1 MMEAAST
8 YRAVHAVSP
17 GRLELTEKTFR
28 APGPGKVRIRVEACG
43 VCHSDSGTVEGLF
56 PIDWPRVPGHEVV
69 GRIDALGSG
78 VQGWVVGQRVGVGFL
93 GGSCG
98 YCEYCRNGDLV
109 NCRNQEY
116 TGIHHDGGYAEVMI
130 AKASG
135 LVSIPDDLSSVDAA
149 PLLCAGLTTFS
160 ALRNAP
166 AKAGDL
172 VAVLGIGGLG
182 HLGVQYARHMGFEV
196 AAIARGADKVELAQ
210 KLGAHHYI
218 DNAATNPAEALQALG
233 GAKVV
238 LITASGG
245 KTVAET
251 FKGLRPGGVS
261 IVLGVGPE
269 PIEVSSMDLIFGSR
283 KLEGALTGDPATGE
297 ATLRFSA
304 LSGVSAMI
312 ETVPLERAV
321 FPALDHS
328 ARLIV
333 VSTPGALEN
342 ITGKDGKVQDN
353 WLAREIDRFLGE
365 ARADQTERPVDVVF
379 GPGAIEGRYPGRLS
393 EKPRWDWIDLRG
405 FNTWRDRIFTE
416 ALDDGLAKLVAG
428 LYEVPDRFLP
438 LLRREE
444 RRRRHRA
451 IIGFG
456 IAALSVAALTTAI
469 AIWGLI

>member
-1 MMEAAST
+1 MEAGST
-8 YRAVHAVSP
+8 YRAVQAVSR
-17 GRLELTEKTFR
+17 GRLELTEKTLQ

-43 VCHSDSGTVEGLF
+43 VCHSDSGTVEALF
-56 PIDWPRVPGHEVV
+56 PIEWPRVPGHEVV
-69 GRIDALGSG
+69 GRIDALGPG
-78 VQGWVVGQRVGVGFL
+78 VEGWAVGQRVGVGFL

-98 YCEYCRNGDLV
+98 YCKFCRNGDLV
-109 NCRNQEY
+109 NCQNQEY

-172 VAVLGIGGLG
+172 VAVVGIGGLG
-182 HLGVQYARHMGFEV
+182 HLGVQYARRMGFEV
-196 AAIARGADKVELAQ
+196 AAIGRGADKAELARE
-210 KLGAHHYI
+210 LGAHHYI

-251 FKGLRPGGVS
+251 FKGLHPGGVS

-269 PIEVSSMDLIFGSR
+269 PIEVSSIDLIFGSR

-297 ATLRFSA
+297 DTLRFSA

-312 ETVPLERAV
+312 QTVPLEEA
-321 FPALDHS
+321 ANAYAKMMAGK
-328 ARLIV
+328 ARFRMV
-333 VSTPGALEN
+333 
-342 ITGKDGKVQDN
+342 
-353 WLAREIDRFLGE
+353 
-365 ARADQTERPVDVVF
+365 
-379 GPGAIEGRYPGRLS
+379 
-393 EKPRWDWIDLRG
+393 
-405 FNTWRDRIFTE
+405 
-416 ALDDGLAKLVAG
+416 
-428 LYEVPDRFLP
+428 
-438 LLRREE
+438 
-444 RRRRHRA
+444 
-451 IIGFG
+451 
-456 IAALSVAALTTAI
+456 LTMD
-469 AIWGLI
+469 

>member
-1 MMEAAST
+1 MEAAST
-8 YRAVHAVSP
+8 YRAVHAVSL
-17 GRLELTEKTFR
+17 GRLELTEKTMQ
-28 APGPGKVRIRVEACG
+28 APGPGRVRIRVEACG

-98 YCEYCRNGDLV
+98 YCEFCRSGDLV

-172 VAVLGIGGLG
+172 VAVVGIGGLG
-182 HLGVQYARHMGFEV
+182 HLGVQYARRMGFEV
-196 AAIARGADKVELAQ
+196 AAIGRGADKAELARE
-210 KLGAHHYI
+210 LGAHHYI

-269 PIEVSSMDLIFGSR
+269 PIEVSSIDLIFGSR

-297 ATLRFSA
+297 DALRFSA

-312 ETVPLERAV
+312 QTVPLEEA
-321 FPALDHS
+321 ANAYAKMMAGK
-328 ARLIV
+328 ARFRMV
-333 VSTPGALEN
+333 
-342 ITGKDGKVQDN
+342 
-353 WLAREIDRFLGE
+353 
-365 ARADQTERPVDVVF
+365 
-379 GPGAIEGRYPGRLS
+379 
-393 EKPRWDWIDLRG
+393 
-405 FNTWRDRIFTE
+405 
-416 ALDDGLAKLVAG
+416 
-428 LYEVPDRFLP
+428 
-438 LLRREE
+438 
-444 RRRRHRA
+444 
-451 IIGFG
+451 
-456 IAALSVAALTTAI
+456 LTMD
-469 AIWGLI
+469 

>member
-1 MMEAAST
+1 
-8 YRAVHAVSP
+8 
-17 GRLELTEKTFR
+17 
-28 APGPGKVRIRVEACG
+28 VEA
-43 VCHSDSGTVEGLF
+43 LF
-56 PIDWPRVPGHEVV
+56 PIEWPRVPGHEVV

-98 YCEYCRNGDLV
+98 YCEFCRNGDLV

-135 LVSIPDDLSSVDAA
+135 LVSIPDSLSSVDAA

-182 HLGVQYARHMGFEV
+182 HLGVQYARLMGFEV
-196 AAIARGADKVELAQ
+196 AAIARGADKAELAK

-218 DNAATNPAEALQALG
+218 DGAAADPAESLHALG

-269 PIEVSSMDLIFGSR
+269 PIVVSSIDLIFGNR
-283 KLEGALTGDPATGE
+283 RLEGALTGDPATGE
-297 ATLRFSA
+297 ETLRFSA

-312 ETVPLERAV
+312 ETVSLERA
-321 FPALDHS
+321 AD
-328 ARLIV
+328 AY
-333 VSTPGALEN
+333 A
-342 ITGKDGKVQDN
+342 KMM
-353 WLAREIDRFLGE
+353 AGE
-365 ARADQTERPVDVVF
+365 ARFRMV
-379 GPGAIEGRYPGRLS
+379 
-393 EKPRWDWIDLRG
+393 
-405 FNTWRDRIFTE
+405 
-416 ALDDGLAKLVAG
+416 
-428 LYEVPDRFLP
+428 
-438 LLRREE
+438 
-444 RRRRHRA
+444 
-451 IIGFG
+451 
-456 IAALSVAALTTAI
+456 LTM
-469 AIWGLI
+469 G